1 MTYDV
6 SIHELP
12 EQPILSIRSTIATSE
27 IPRFLGR
34 SWADLYGRVGLLG
47 VAPTGHPFVIYHSFG
62 EAIDVEVCVPTA
74 TEVTANGRIQS
85 RRLEPVT
92 VARVL
97 HIGPYEE
104 LGVAYEALNA
114 WIREHDYEVA
124 GPVRERY
131 LNGPDTVKTPEGY
144 RTEIDMPVVSIRVPA
159 MA

>member
-1 MTYDV
+1 
-6 SIHELP
+6 
-12 EQPILSIRSTIATSE
+12 
-27 IPRFLGR
+27 
-34 SWADLYGRVGLLG
+34 
-47 VAPTGHPFVIYHSFG
+47 
-62 EAIDVEVCVPTA
+62 
-74 TEVTANGRIQS
+74 VTANGRIQS